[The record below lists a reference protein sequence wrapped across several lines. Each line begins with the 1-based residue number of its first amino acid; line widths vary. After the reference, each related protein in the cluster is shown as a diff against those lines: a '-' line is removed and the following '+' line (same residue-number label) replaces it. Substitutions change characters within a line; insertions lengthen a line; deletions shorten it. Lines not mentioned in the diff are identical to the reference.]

1 MIDTNLINLLRK
13 SEIVENLDSQETKD
27 KVLDIYNNELKP
39 ELDKNDNAAGLSA
52 IQVGIPLR
60 IFVIRN
66 PGGNDKIYINPSYT
80 PVFKKNGVSKKI
92 SDTESCL
99 SFPDIF
105 CLVERYKK
113 LYINGYQLLNNEIV
127 RIKKETIIDGFEA
140 IVFQHEYDHL
150 EGITILQKA
159 QRLAI
164 GETDVNIKKIF
175 LLEDVDDYIIEK
187 ESETIFKKIQ
197 YNLQTKDHYAIGIK
211 NCKQNQDTEDK
222 IS

>member
-13 SEIVENLDSQETKD
+13 SEIVENLDTQETKD

-39 ELDKNDNAAGLSA
+39 ALDKNEDAAGISA
-52 IQVGIPLR
+52 IQVNIPLR
-60 IFVIRN
+60 IFVIRLS
-66 PGGNDKIYINPSYT
+66 GGNDIIYINPSYT
-80 PVFKKNGVSKKI
+80 PVFKKSGISQKA

-99 SFPDIF
+99 SFPNIF

-113 LYINGYQLLNNEIV
+113 IYINAHQLIDNEIV
-127 RIKKETIIDGFEA
+127 RIKKETILDGFEA

-164 GETDVNIKKIF
+164 GETDANIKKIF

-197 YNLQTKDHYAIGIK
+197 YNLNTKDHYAIGIK
-211 NCKQNQDTEDK
+211 NCKQNQDTKD
-222 IS
+222 